1 MKSQNNKSRAMIAF
15 KLAYRNLVGAGLRT
29 FLIVFVLSVAYVLI
43 IFMNG
48 LYQGWEREGKF
59 EMIRWEVGQGQYWE
73 EDYDPYD
80 PITLTDAHA
89 PLPVSLAKATDN
101 GSAAAILI
109 TQATVYPEGRMLGI
123 MLKGISAGQ
132 QVLAIP
138 TEQFASREDEIP
150 ALIGTR
156 FAQSA
161 NLNVGDRMLVRWR
174 DVNGTFDATELTIA
188 GIFNSSVPAVDNG
201 QIWISLEKL
210 QQMTGMPGEATLL
223 VMGEHADMP
232 AEVAG
237 WEFKGH
243 DVLFAELDQMIKTK
257 SIGGSV
263 FYLILLALALLAV
276 FDTQVLSIFRRQREI
291 GTYISM
297 GMTRSQVVGL
307 FTTEGAMHAILA
319 LLLGA
324 VYGTPL
330 LLYIGSKGLGMPEG
344 TDSFGLAAAQRIM
357 PYYSAALVIGTII
370 LVIVATTIV
379 SYMPSRK
386 IAKMNPTEAIRGR
399 IQ

>member
-1 MKSQNNKSRAMIAF
+1 M
-15 KLAYRNLVGAGLRT
+15 RT
-29 FLIVFVLSVAYVLI
+29 FLIVFVLSVSYVLI

-59 EMIRWEVGQGQYWE
+59 EMTRWEVGQGQYWQ

-80 PITLTDAHA
+80 PVTLTDAHA
-89 PLPVSLAKATDN
+89 PLPATFARATDN
-101 GSAAAILI
+101 GNAAAILI

-123 MLKGISAGQ
+123 MLKGISANQ
-132 QVLAIP
+132 EVLAIP
-138 TEQFASREDEIP
+138 TDLLRPANNEIP
-150 ALIGTR
+150 AVIGTR
-156 FAQSA
+156 FAETA
-161 NLNVGDRMLVRWR
+161 NLSVGDNILVRWR
-174 DVNGTFDATELTIA
+174 DVNGTFDATDLTIA

-201 QIWISLEKL
+201 QIWVSLEKL

-223 VMGEHADMP
+223 VTGENTDLP
-232 AEVAG
+232 AGVAG

-297 GMTRSQVVGL
+297 GMTRRQVVGL
-307 FTTEGAMHAILA
+307 FTVEGAMHAVLA
-319 LLLGA
+319 LMLGA
-324 VYGTPL
+324 VYGIPI

-357 PYYSAALVIGTII
+357 PYYSVALVIGTVI
-370 LVIVATTIV
+370 LVIIATTIV
-379 SYMPSRK
+379 SYMPSRR
-386 IAKMNPTEAIRGR
+386 IAKMNPTEAIRGK

>member
-1 MKSQNNKSRAMIAF
+1 MIAF

-29 FLIVFVLSVAYVLI
+29 FLIVFVLSIAYVLI

-59 EMIRWEVGQGQYWE
+59 EMTRWEVGQGQYWQE
-73 EDYDPYD
+73 NYDPYD
-80 PITLTDAHA
+80 PVTLTDAHA
-89 PLPVSLAKATDN
+89 LLPASFARATDN
-101 GSAAAILI
+101 GSAAAILV

-123 MLKGISAGQ
+123 MLKGISANQ

-138 TEQFASREDEIP
+138 TDLFVDGGDEIP
-150 ALIGTR
+150 AVIGTR
-156 FAQSA
+156 FARSA
-161 NLNVGDRMLVRWR
+161 NLAMGDNILVRWR

-201 QIWISLEKL
+201 QIWIPLERL

-223 VMGEHADMP
+223 VIGENADIP

-297 GMTRSQVVGL
+297 GMTRRQVVGL
-307 FTTEGAMHAILA
+307 FTVEGAMHAVLA

-324 VYGTPL
+324 VYGVPL

-357 PYYSAALVIGTII
+357 PYYSMALVIGTVI
-370 LVIVATTIV
+370 LVIIATTIV
-379 SYMPSRK
+379 SYLPSRK
-386 IAKMNPTEAIRGR
+386 IAKMNPTEAIRGK

>member
-1 MKSQNNKSRAMIAF
+1 M
-15 KLAYRNLVGAGLRT
+15 RT
-29 FLIVFVLSVAYVLI
+29 FLIVFVLSVSYVLI

-59 EMIRWEVGQGQYWE
+59 EMTRWEVGQGQYWQE
-73 EDYDPYD
+73 NYDPYD
-80 PITLTDAHA
+80 PVTLTDAHA
-89 PLPVSLAKATDN
+89 PLPATFARATDN
-101 GSAAAILI
+101 GNAAAILI

-123 MLKGISAGQ
+123 MLKGISANQ
-132 QVLAIP
+132 EVLAIP
-138 TEQFASREDEIP
+138 TDLLRPANNEIP
-150 ALIGTR
+150 AVIGTR
-156 FAQSA
+156 FAETA
-161 NLNVGDRMLVRWR
+161 NLSVGDNILVRWR
-174 DVNGTFDATELTIA
+174 DVNGTFDATDLTIA

-201 QIWISLEKL
+201 QIWVSLEKL

-223 VMGEHADMP
+223 VTGENTDLP
-232 AEVAG
+232 AGVAG

-297 GMTRSQVVGL
+297 GMTRRQVVGL
-307 FTTEGAMHAILA
+307 FTVEGAMHAVLA
-319 LLLGA
+319 LMLGA
-324 VYGTPL
+324 VYGIPI

-357 PYYSAALVIGTII
+357 PYYSVALVIGTVI
-370 LVIVATTIV
+370 LVIIATTIV
-379 SYMPSRK
+379 SYMPSRR
-386 IAKMNPTEAIRGR
+386 IAKMNPTEAIRGK

>member
-1 MKSQNNKSRAMIAF
+1 MIAL

-29 FLIVFVLSVAYVLI
+29 FLIVFVLSVSYVLI

-59 EMIRWEVGQGQYWE
+59 EMTRWEVGQGQYWQ

-80 PITLTDAHA
+80 PVTLTDAHA
-89 PLPVSLAKATDN
+89 PLPATFARATDN
-101 GSAAAILI
+101 GNAAAILI

-123 MLKGISAGQ
+123 MLKGISANQ
-132 QVLAIP
+132 EVLAIP
-138 TEQFASREDEIP
+138 TDPLRPANNEIP
-150 ALIGTR
+150 AVIGTR
-156 FAQSA
+156 FAETA
-161 NLNVGDRMLVRWR
+161 NLSVGDNILVRWR
-174 DVNGTFDATELTIA
+174 DVNGTFDATDLTIA

-201 QIWISLEKL
+201 QIWVSLEKL

-223 VMGEHADMP
+223 VTGENTDLP
-232 AEVAG
+232 AGVAG

-297 GMTRSQVVGL
+297 GMTRRQVVGL
-307 FTTEGAMHAILA
+307 FTVEGAMHAVLA
-319 LLLGA
+319 LMLGA
-324 VYGTPL
+324 VYGIPI

-357 PYYSAALVIGTII
+357 PYYSVALVIGTVI
-370 LVIVATTIV
+370 LVIIATTIV
-379 SYMPSRK
+379 SYMPSRR
-386 IAKMNPTEAIRGR
+386 IAKMNPTEAIRGK

>member
-1 MKSQNNKSRAMIAF
+1 MIAL

-29 FLIVFVLSVAYVLI
+29 FLIVFVLSVSYVLI

-59 EMIRWEVGQGQYWE
+59 EMTRWEVGQGQYWQE
-73 EDYDPYD
+73 NYDPYD
-80 PITLTDAHA
+80 PVTLTDAHA
-89 PLPVSLAKATDN
+89 TLPTTFARATDN
-101 GSAAAILI
+101 GNAAAILI

-123 MLKGISAGQ
+123 MLKGISANQ
-132 QVLAIP
+132 EVLAIP
-138 TEQFASREDEIP
+138 TDLLRPANNEIP
-150 ALIGTR
+150 AVIGTR
-156 FAQSA
+156 FAETA
-161 NLNVGDRMLVRWR
+161 NLSVGDNILVRWR
-174 DVNGTFDATELTIA
+174 DVNGTFDATDLTIA

-201 QIWISLEKL
+201 QIWVSLEKL

-223 VMGEHADMP
+223 VTGENTDFP
-232 AEVAG
+232 AGVAG

-297 GMTRSQVVGL
+297 GMTRRQVVGL
-307 FTTEGAMHAILA
+307 FTVEGAMHAVLA
-319 LLLGA
+319 LMLGA
-324 VYGTPL
+324 VYGIPI

-357 PYYSAALVIGTII
+357 PYYSVALVIGTVI
-370 LVIVATTIV
+370 LVIIATTIV
-379 SYMPSRK
+379 SYMPSRR
-386 IAKMNPTEAIRGR
+386 IAKMNPTEAIRGK

>member
-1 MKSQNNKSRAMIAF
+1 MIAF

-29 FLIVFVLSVAYVLI
+29 FLIVFVLSVSYVLI

-48 LYQGWEREGKF
+48 LYRGWEREGKF
-59 EMIRWEVGQGQYWE
+59 EMIRWEVGQGQYWQE
-73 EDYDPYD
+73 NYDPYD
-80 PITLTDAHA
+80 PVTLTDAHA
-89 PLPVSLAKATDN
+89 PLPASFERATEN
-101 GSAAAILI
+101 GSAAAILV

-132 QVLAIP
+132 EVLAIP
-138 TEQFASREDEIP
+138 TDLLIPKDNEIP
-150 ALIGTR
+150 AVIGTR
-156 FAQSA
+156 FAQNA
-161 NLNVGDRMLVRWR
+161 NLAEGDHILVRWR
-174 DVNGTFDATELTIA
+174 DVNGTFDATELTIS
-188 GIFNSSVPAVDNG
+188 GIFNSSVPAVDNS
-201 QIWISLEKL
+201 QVWISLDRL
-210 QQMTGMPGEATLL
+210 QQMTGMPGEATIL
-223 VMGEHADMP
+223 VIGEDAVLP

-237 WEFKGH
+237 WEFQGH

-297 GMTRSQVVGL
+297 GMTRRQVVGL
-307 FTTEGAMHAILA
+307 FTVEGAMHAVLA

-324 VYGTPL
+324 IYGIPL
-330 LLYIGSKGLGMPEG
+330 LLYVGSKGLGMPEG
-344 TDSFGLAAAQRIM
+344 TDSFGMAAAQRIM
-357 PYYSAALVIGTII
+357 PYYSLALVIGTVV
-370 LVIVATTIV
+370 LVIIATTIV

-386 IAKMNPTEAIRGR
+386 IAKMNPTEAIRGK

>member
-1 MKSQNNKSRAMIAF
+1 MIAL

-29 FLIVFVLSVAYVLI
+29 FLIVFVLSVSYVLI

-59 EMIRWEVGQGQYWE
+59 EMTRWEVGQGQYWQE
-73 EDYDPYD
+73 NYDPYD
-80 PITLTDAHA
+80 PVTLTDAHA
-89 PLPVSLAKATDN
+89 PLPATFARATDN
-101 GSAAAILI
+101 GNAAAILI

-123 MLKGISAGQ
+123 MLKGISANQ
-132 QVLAIP
+132 EVLAIP
-138 TEQFASREDEIP
+138 TDLLRPANNEIP
-150 ALIGTR
+150 AVIGTR
-156 FAQSA
+156 FAETA
-161 NLNVGDRMLVRWR
+161 NLSVGDNILVRWR
-174 DVNGTFDATELTIA
+174 DVNGTFDATDLTIA

-201 QIWISLEKL
+201 QSWVSLEKL

-223 VMGEHADMP
+223 VTGENTDLP
-232 AEVAG
+232 AGVAG

-297 GMTRSQVVGL
+297 GMTRRQVVGL
-307 FTTEGAMHAILA
+307 FTVEGAMHAVLA
-319 LLLGA
+319 LMLGA
-324 VYGTPL
+324 VYGIPI

-357 PYYSAALVIGTII
+357 PYYSVALVIGTVI
-370 LVIVATTIV
+370 LVIIATTIV
-379 SYMPSRK
+379 SYMPSRR
-386 IAKMNPTEAIRGR
+386 IAKMNPTEAIRGK